1 MKILFLVQGLDV
13 AASRYRVLQYLPY
26 LKEHGIQASVQRFP
40 KGFFAKLKVFKS
52 VNQYDILFIQRKR
65 FPVLWLKFIR
75 KNARKIVYDF
85 DDSVMYRSSKYVSN
99 ESKTR
104 AKVFKNMVN
113 ASDHVIAGNE
123 YLQQNTTP
131 YTQDVTIIPS
141 PIDMTSY
148 PQKKYPE
155 KNDIITL
162 GWIGAHGSIHY
173 LKKMK
178 PIFDTLAKR
187 NDKLRLRIICDTFFD
202 CENMIVEKKQWNEKD
217 EVADIQS
224 FDIGLMPLMD
234 DPWSHGKCGL
244 KVLQCL
250 ATGVPVVCS
259 PAGINR
265 EIVENSVHGF
275 WANTDEEWIEK
286 LEILINDH
294 ELRKKMGVAGRE
306 RVIERYSLKANAP
319 RMLKIFQQLV
329 QNGTDN
335 YSKKNTG

>member
-13 AASRYRVLQYLPY
+13 AASKYRVLQYLPY
-26 LKEHGIQASVQRFP
+26 LKEHGVQATVLPFP
-40 KGFFAKLKVFKS
+40 KRFFEKLKLFKS

-65 FPVLWLKFIR
+65 FPVLWLKYIR

-85 DDSVMYRSSKYVSN
+85 DDSVMYRNSKAANPESN
-99 ESKTR
+99 TR
-104 AKVFKNMVN
+104 VKMFKNMIN

-123 YLQQNTTP
+123 YLQKNTTP
-131 YTQDVTIIPS
+131 YTHDVTVIPS
-141 PIDMTSY
+141 PIDMAFY
-148 PQKKYPE
+148 PQKKYSE
-155 KNDIITL
+155 KNDNITL
-162 GWIGAHGSIHY
+162 GWIGATGSIHY
-173 LKKMK
+173 LEKMRPVFEALGKKYEDLGLK
-178 PIFDTLAKR
+178 
-187 NDKLRLRIICDTFFD
+187 IICDTFFD
-202 CENMIVEKKQWNEKD
+202 CDNMVVEKKYWNEKD

-265 EIVENSVHGF
+265 EIVEDGVHGF
-275 WANTDEEWIEK
+275 WANTREEWIEK

-294 ELRKKMGVAGRE
+294 DLRQRMGMEGRK
-306 RVIERYSLKANAP
+306 RVIEYYSLKANAH
-319 RMLKIFQQLV
+319 RMLKIFQQLSSL
-329 QNGTDN
+329 Q
-335 YSKKNTG
+335 

>member
-26 LKEHGIQASVQRFP
+26 LKEHGIQASVLPFP
-40 KGFFAKLKVFKS
+40 KGVFAKLKVFKS

-65 FPVLWLKFIR
+65 FSVLWLKYIR

-85 DDSVMYRSSKYVSN
+85 DDSVMHRSSKHLRH

-104 AKVFKNMVN
+104 VKMFKNMVN

-123 YLQQNTTP
+123 YLQQNTIP
-131 YTQDVTIIPS
+131 YTQNVTIIPS
-141 PIDMTSY
+141 PIDISLY
-148 PQKKYPE
+148 PQKTYSE
-155 KNDIITL
+155 KSDNITL
-162 GWIGAHGSIHY
+162 GWVGAHGSIHY

-178 PIFDTLAKR
+178 PIFETLGKK
-187 NDKLRLRIICDTFFD
+187 NDKLRLKIVCDTFFD
-202 CENMIVEKKQWNEKD
+202 CENMAVDKKQWSEKD

-244 KVLQCL
+244 KILQCL

-259 PAGINR
+259 PAGVNK
-265 EIVENSVHGF
+265 EIVEDGVHGF
-275 WANTDEEWIEK
+275 WANSQEEWIEK

-294 ELRKKMGVAGRE
+294 DLRRKMGMAGRE
-306 RVIERYSLKANAP
+306 RVIEHYSLKANAP
-319 RMLKIFQQLV
+319 RMLKIFEQLM
-329 QNGTDN
+329 
-335 YSKKNTG
+335 

>member
-26 LKEHGIQASVQRFP
+26 LKEYGVQTTVLPFP
-40 KGFFAKLKVFKS
+40 KSFFEKLKLFKS

-65 FPVLWLKFIR
+65 FPVLWLKYIR

-85 DDSVMYRSSKYVSN
+85 DDSVMYRNSKAASPESN
-99 ESKTR
+99 TR
-104 AKVFKNMVN
+104 VKMFKNMIN

-123 YLQQNTTP
+123 YLQKNTTP
-131 YTQDVTIIPS
+131 YTHDVTIIPS
-141 PIDMTSY
+141 PIDMAFY
-148 PQKKYPE
+148 PQKKYSD
-155 KNDIITL
+155 KNDNIIL
-162 GWIGAHGSIHY
+162 GWVGAHGSIHY
-173 LKKMK
+173 LEKMR
-178 PIFDTLAKR
+178 PMFETLGKR
-187 NDKLRLRIICDTFFD
+187 HNNLRLKIVCDIFFD
-202 CENMIVEKKQWNEKD
+202 CDNMVVEKKYWNEKD

-265 EIVENSVHGF
+265 EIVEDGVHGF
-275 WANTDEEWIEK
+275 WANTQEEWIEK

-294 ELRKKMGVAGRE
+294 NLRKRMGMEGRK
-306 RVIERYSLKANAP
+306 RVIEYYSLKANAP
-319 RMLKIFQQLV
+319 RMLKIFQQLSSL
-329 QNGTDN
+329 Q
-335 YSKKNTG
+335 

>member
-13 AASRYRVLQYLPY
+13 AASRYRVLQYMPY
-26 LKEHGIQASVQRFP
+26 LKEHGVEASVQRFP
-40 KGFFAKLKVFKS
+40 KGFFAKLRVFKS

-65 FPVLWLKFIR
+65 FPVLWLKLIR

-85 DDSVMYRSSKYVSN
+85 DDSVMYRNSKYVSN

-104 AKVFKNMVN
+104 VKMFKNMVN

-123 YLQQNTTP
+123 FLQRKTTP
-131 YTQDVTIIPS
+131 YMQDVTIIPS
-141 PIDMTSY
+141 PIDIYFY
-148 PQKKYPE
+148 PQKKYSE
-155 KNDIITL
+155 KNNNITL

-173 LKKMK
+173 LEKMK
-178 PIFDTLAKR
+178 PIFETLGKK
-187 NDKLRLRIICDTFFD
+187 NDNLRLKIVCDTFFD
-202 CENMIVEKKQWNEKD
+202 CDNMVVEKKQWTAKD

-244 KVLQCL
+244 KILQCL

-265 EIVENSVHGF
+265 EIVEDGVHGF
-275 WANTDEEWIEK
+275 WANTEEEWIEK

-294 ELRKKMGVAGRE
+294 GLRRKMGIAGRE

-319 RMLKIFQQLV
+319 MMMKIFEQLM
-329 QNGTDN
+329 
-335 YSKKNTG
+335 

>member
-1 MKILFLVQGLDV
+1 MKILFLVQGFDV

-26 LKEHGIQASVQRFP
+26 LKEHGIQTSVQRFP

-75 KNARKIVYDF
+75 MNAKKIVYDF
-85 DDSVMYRSSKYVSN
+85 DDSVMYRNSKYIIN
-99 ESKTR
+99 ESNTR
-104 AKVFKNMVN
+104 IKVFKNMVN

-123 YLQQNTTP
+123 YLQKNTTP

-141 PIDMTSY
+141 PIDMISY

-155 KNDIITL
+155 RKDTITL
-162 GWIGAHGSIHY
+162 GWVGAHGSIHY

-187 NDKLRLRIICDTFFD
+187 NDKLRLKIICDTFFD

-265 EIVENSVHGF
+265 EIVEDGVHGF
-275 WANTDEEWIEK
+275 WANTEEEWIEK

-294 ELRKKMGVAGRE
+294 ELRIKMGLAGRE

-319 RMLKIFQQLV
+319 RMLKIFEQLM
-329 QNGTDN
+329 
-335 YSKKNTG
+335 

>member
-52 VNQYDILFIQRKR
+52 ANQYDILFIQRKR
-65 FPVLWLKFIR
+65 FSVFWLKYIR
-75 KNARKIVYDF
+75 KNARNIVYDF
-85 DDSVMYRSSKYVSN
+85 DDSVMHRSSKHLRH

-104 AKVFKNMVN
+104 VKMFKNMVN

-123 YLQQNTTP
+123 YLQQNTIP
-131 YTQDVTIIPS
+131 YTQNVTIIPS
-141 PIDMTSY
+141 PIDISLY
-148 PQKKYPE
+148 PQKTYSE
-155 KNDIITL
+155 KSDNITL
-162 GWIGAHGSIHY
+162 GWVGAHGSIHY

-178 PIFDTLAKR
+178 PIFETLGKK
-187 NDKLRLRIICDTFFD
+187 NYKLRLKIVCDTFFD
-202 CENMIVEKKQWNEKD
+202 CENMAVDKKQWSEKD

-244 KVLQCL
+244 KILQCL

-259 PAGINR
+259 PAGINK
-265 EIVENSVHGF
+265 EIVEDGVHGF
-275 WANTDEEWIEK
+275 WANSQEEWIEK
-286 LEILINDH
+286 LEIMINDH
-294 ELRKKMGVAGRE
+294 DLRRKMGMAGRE
-306 RVIERYSLKANAP
+306 RVIEHYSLKENAP
-319 RMLKIFQQLV
+319 RMLKIFEQLM
-329 QNGTDN
+329 
-335 YSKKNTG
+335 

>member
-52 VNQYDILFIQRKR
+52 ANQYDILFIQRKR
-65 FPVLWLKFIR
+65 FSVLWLKYIR

-85 DDSVMYRSSKYVSN
+85 DDSVMHRSSKHLRH

-104 AKVFKNMVN
+104 VKMFKNMVN

-123 YLQQNTTP
+123 YLQQNTIP
-131 YTQDVTIIPS
+131 YTQNVTIIPS
-141 PIDMTSY
+141 PIDISLY
-148 PQKKYPE
+148 PQKTYSE
-155 KNDIITL
+155 KSDNITL
-162 GWIGAHGSIHY
+162 GWVGAHGSIHY

-178 PIFDTLAKR
+178 PIFETLGKK
-187 NDKLRLRIICDTFFD
+187 NDKLRLKIVCDTFFD
-202 CENMIVEKKQWNEKD
+202 CENMVVDKKQWSEKD

-244 KVLQCL
+244 KILQCL

-259 PAGINR
+259 PAGINK
-265 EIVENSVHGF
+265 EIVEDGVHGF
-275 WANTDEEWIEK
+275 WANSQEEWIEK

-294 ELRKKMGVAGRE
+294 DLRRKMGMAGRE
-306 RVIERYSLKANAP
+306 RVIEHYSLKANAP
-319 RMLKIFQQLV
+319 RILKIFEQLM
-329 QNGTDN
+329 
-335 YSKKNTG
+335 

>member
-26 LKEHGIQASVQRFP
+26 LKEHGVQASVQRFP

-52 VNQYDILFIQRKR
+52 VRQYDILFIQRKR
-65 FPVLWLKFIR
+65 FPVLWLKLIR
-75 KNARKIVYDF
+75 KNAKKIVYDF
-85 DDSVMYRSSKYVSN
+85 DDSVMYRNSKYVSN

-104 AKVFKNMVN
+104 VKVFKNIVN

-123 YLQQNTTP
+123 YLQKNTVP
-131 YTQDVTIIPS
+131 YTQNVTIIPS

-148 PQKKYPE
+148 PQKKYLE
-155 KNDIITL
+155 KNDNITL

-178 PIFDTLAKR
+178 PIFETLGKR
-187 NDKLRLRIICDTFFD
+187 NDRLRLKIVCDTFFD
-202 CENMIVEKKQWNEKD
+202 CENIVVEKKQWTEKD

-244 KVLQCL
+244 KILQCL
-250 ATGVPVVCS
+250 AVGVPVVCS

-265 EIVENSVHGF
+265 EIVEDGVHGF
-275 WANTDEEWIEK
+275 WANTEEEWIEK
-286 LEILINDH
+286 LKTLINDPD
-294 ELRKKMGVAGRE
+294 LRKRMGMEGRK
-306 RVIERYSLKANAP
+306 RVVEYYSLRANAP
-319 RMLKIFQQLV
+319 RMLKIFQQL
-329 QNGTDN
+329 
-335 YSKKNTG
+335 K